1 MHSSAS
7 PTYHLVQRN
16 QVKIYLAAAAVLA
29 LLAAA
34 VASAALRGGGG
45 SARAISSGASCGDE
59 GWAPTAAG
67 RPTALAGSSGRSVYV
82 WRGTKGWHLRV
93 SGGSRS
99 VPLAG
104 EVRSTSR
111 VQSSNVGSAMRL
123 GLRMS
128 FRRFTFRVTSAA
140 LSGLDFDSPC
150 ARGLSFR
157 LATAQTVQTGV
168 PSGGP
173 AGNRQGTA
181 LRVFL
186 GASGRAPGTAF
197 RLARPAGTGVA
208 GRILIGPTCPVVRPD
223 CPPAKPAMGTVRIET
238 APTRRGATG
247 HVVARVKSDGNGN
260 YSTDLAPGR
269 YVLVVEKGG
278 GYPTSKPSN
287 LNVEAGVV
295 TLVDLYLDSG
305 IR

>member
-1 MHSSAS
+1 MKVLA
-7 PTYHLVQRN
+7 
-16 QVKIYLAAAAVLA
+16 AAAAVLA
-29 LLAAA
+29 LLVAA
-34 VASAALRGGGG
+34 VASAAFRGGGG
-45 SARAISSGASCGDE
+45 TSRATSSGASCSDQ
-59 GWAPTAAG
+59 GWAATAAG
-67 RPTALAGSSGRSVYV
+67 RPALVSSSGRSVYV

-99 VPLAG
+99 APLAG

-111 VQSSNVGSAMRL
+111 LHTSNVGSAMRP
-123 GLRMS
+123 GLRS
-128 FRRFTFRVTSAA
+128 SARRFTFRVTSTG

-150 ARGLSFR
+150 ARSLSFR
-157 LATAQTVQTGV
+157 LATGQTLPAGV
-168 PSGGP
+168 ASGGP
-173 AGNRQGTA
+173 AGAGQGTA

-223 CPPAKPAMGTVRIET
+223 CPPAKPATGTVRIET

-247 HVVARVKSDGNGN
+247 RVVARVKSDGNGN

-269 YVLVVEKGG
+269 YVLVVEKSG